1 MPNIKRRFKDDDPSS
16 EEEEEE
22 VEPTYHPAR
31 GGGKALRMGGGK
43 GFGKQLRPPP
53 QDDDSDEDSD
63 DDEDEEPQQ
72 PAYRSGG
79 GKQLRPPVGKML
91 RPPPQDDD
99 SDEDDDGDDDD
110 DDDDMEEDEPVRPV
124 QRGGGKSLMRM
135 RAPSDDEDEDD
146 DSDKEEEE
154 APPQRIVQR
163 GGGKSLMRMQVN
175 QQDDSDED
183 ESSEE
188 EEPTRVAP
196 RSGGG
201 KQLRPPP
208 AGGGKQLR
216 RGGGKQ
222 LRPAPA
228 DDDDDDDDDSDEEDE
243 TPQPVQVVRRSGG
256 KSLMR
261 MTAPDSD
268 SDEDEEPSKA
278 ASMKEPDE
286 KAAED
291 IEEDAAAPD
300 EEESSDE
307 DGMDV
312 DSGDEEP
319 KKEAT
324 PAPKATPKTK
334 EPAVE
339 ESEDEES
346 SDEEE
351 AEFDNETFDPQKLV
365 KDEED
370 QKYLDSLPELEREA
384 ILGERF
390 EKRKA
395 DMDMKKAL
403 RDAKRK
409 EREEKS
415 AKDPKAGTKRKAT
428 TKAAAK
434 KATPAKK
441 KKATDTAEDETIA
454 KSLAPKRGST
464 RNRDAKGSKAKKAEA
479 LAALRE
485 ERKKVT
491 RKDSSDSES
500 SFGDDDD
507 DDSDDDYEESGKVS
521 LRPWQKKA
529 AESRKSRLDQVEES
543 DDEMEQADDK
553 DDDDKYAGDTQRV
566 VQEAELDDY
575 LKITVSRRKLGRW
588 CNEPFFKKAVVGCFA
603 KLFIGEND
611 QGKRCYRLCRI
622 VDVQPAPKGSY
633 ALPAVKKEKPVV
645 TDKALRLQFGKN
657 ERIFLIK
664 LISDNKATE
673 TDVNLFKTE
682 MKNQRQQVL
691 SRKEAN
697 KIRRK
702 QDSLV
707 SNYTY
712 TTEDIESNLRKRKKK
727 GSAIA
732 NLGLE
737 QTRAAIAVQGARAA
751 LEDALQQAKSGDGDS
766 SAVGAAEK
774 VLEEKL
780 EEERRVLDSV
790 KNRNERLTQRGT
802 DKKWAKV
809 NARALDMNQK
819 LDRGALKDPED
830 QKIDS
835 GAKPKFNPYARRK
848 VKPKILWEV
857 GQKEEEEEAEKV
869 EASKAAAENAEKE
882 PDSTPNLVQEQQQK
896 AAALSQSHQFAI
908 DEETLAQSSYTSG
921 IAGLTAKKPVR
932 KRVRKGLSLTEYLER
947 KEAGSL

>member
-16 EEEEEE
+16 DEDEEEEEE
-22 VEPTYHPAR
+22 EPTYHPSR
-31 GGGKALRMGGGK
+31 GVGKALRMPGGK

-53 QDDDSDEDSD
+53 QDDDSEEESE
-63 DDEDEEPQQ
+63 DDEDEEPPQ
-72 PAYRSGG
+72 PAFRQGG

-99 SDEDDDGDDDD
+99 SDDDDD

-146 DSDKEEEE
+146 ESDKEEEE
-154 APPQRIVQR
+154 APTQRIVQR
-163 GGGKSLMRMQVN
+163 GGGKSLMRMQAN

-188 EEPTRVAP
+188 EEPTRVVP
-196 RSGGG
+196 RTGGG
-201 KQLRPPP
+201 KQLRPPS
-208 AGGGKQLR
+208 GGNQLR

-222 LRPAPA
+222 LRPQPA
-228 DDDDDDDDDSDEEDE
+228 DDDDDESDEEE
-243 TPQPVQVVRRSGG
+243 EAPQPVQVVRRGGG

-261 MTAPDSD
+261 MQAPDSD
-268 SDEDEEPSKA
+268 SDDDEEPPKA
-278 ASMKEPDE
+278 AATSEDQADK
-286 KAAED
+286 KAPED
-291 IEEDAAAPD
+291 IEEAAAAPD
-300 EEESSDE
+300 EEDSSDE

-312 DSGDEEP
+312 DSDDEQP
-319 KKEAT
+319 TKKTT
-324 PAPKATPKTK
+324 PAPEITPKPK
-334 EPAVE
+334 EPEVEE

-365 KDEED
+365 NDEED

-409 EREEKS
+409 EKEEKA
-415 AKDPKAGTKRKAT
+415 AKDQKAGKKRKASTRAT
-428 TKAAAK
+428 TKK
-434 KATPAKK
+434 TTPAKK
-441 KKATDTAEDETIA
+441 NKAAAETADDETIA
-454 KSLAPKRGST
+454 KSLASKRGST
-464 RNRDAKGSKAKKAEA
+464 RNRDATGSKAKKAEA

-507 DDSDDDYEESGKVS
+507 DDSDDDYEESGNAA

-543 DDEMEQADDK
+543 DDEMEHADVK
-553 DDDDKYAGDTQRV
+553 DDDDKYAEDTQRV
-566 VQEAELDDY
+566 VQEAELEDY

-588 CNEPFFKKAVVGCFA
+588 CNEPFFKKSVVGCFV

-645 TDKALRLQFGKN
+645 TDKALKLQFGKN

-673 TDVNLFKTE
+673 TDVNLYKTE

-712 TTEDIESNLRKRKKK
+712 TTEDIEDNLRKIKKK
-727 GSAIA
+727 GGAMK

-737 QTRAAIAVQGARAA
+737 QTRAAIAVQAARAE
-751 LEDALQQAKSGDGDS
+751 LEEAIQEAKSGDGDN

-780 EEERRVLDSV
+780 EEERRVLDKV
-790 KNRNERLTQRGT
+790 KNRKEKLTSRGK

-809 NARALDMNQK
+809 NKRALEMNQK
-819 LDRGALKDPED
+819 LDRGALNDPEE
-830 QKIDS
+830 QKVEG

-857 GQKEEEEEAEKV
+857 GQKEEEEEEKKESSQV
-869 EASKAAAENAEKE
+869 TDENAEKE
-882 PDSTPNLVQEQQQK
+882 ADSTPNLVQEQQQK

-932 KRVRKGLSLTEYLER
+932 KRVRKGLSLNEYLER
-947 KEAGSL
+947 KEAGTL